1 MKIINLTGHQTTPEQ
16 IEAGVY
22 DLPAHRHQQLC
33 RLLTHKIP
41 TTPQELQER
50 AKQIVDLVFAIES
63 NEDLDLPMPERALIG
78 DSAPALINALTE
90 ELKAAFIMPVVV

>member
-16 IEAGVY
+16 LQAGVY
-22 DLPAHRHQQLC
+22 DLPAQRHQQLC
-33 RLLTHKIP
+33 HLLTHEIP
-41 TTPQELQER
+41 TTPRELQAR
-50 AKQIVDLVFAIES
+50 AQQIVDLVFAIES

-78 DSAPALINALTE
+78 DSAPALIDALEE